1 MNSGRGSEA
10 PRARRPRGPP
20 TPGDA
25 RCSATT
31 DRAPPRSGTRPWEHH
46 RTCRRFPGQ
55 ATTWPPAPA
64 RRAPRQV
71 PGPPGPTPSDARG
84 YPGLPE
90 RCRAQLIERRPL
102 PPEFVEARL
111 MPAGD
116 GGKGSQSMQLE
127 LLDVVAQAAGREIPA
142 TREHHEPL
150 PRLDEIE
157 LRVKTCRLDNGI
169 RLGHAMAGPAY
180 EPDLPGARQPCE
192 QFDARACDER
202 ARGIEAQSVGQL
214 ALEQLDRCEAGL

>member
-1 MNSGRGSEA
+1 
-10 PRARRPRGPP
+10 
-20 TPGDA
+20 
-25 RCSATT
+25 
-31 DRAPPRSGTRPWEHH
+31 
-46 RTCRRFPGQ
+46 
-55 ATTWPPAPA
+55 
-64 RRAPRQV
+64 
-71 PGPPGPTPSDARG
+71 
-84 YPGLPE
+84 
-90 RCRAQLIERRPL
+90 
-102 PPEFVEARL
+102 
-111 MPAGD
+111 
-116 GGKGSQSMQLE
+116 MQLE

-157 LRVKTCRLDNGI
+157 LRVKTCRLGPGHQADFGAELVGGHDNGI